1 MTSTVFVTGA
11 SGYLGQ
17 ATADGLEGSGR
28 HVVVRGARRP
38 MPPGTAGKWAL
49 HGDLASPDGWEAVLG
64 GATVVIH
71 FAGRAHVPE
80 TEAGASEAQRINADG
95 SATVARAAAAAGVRR
110 FILVSS
116 ALVCGP
122 ASPKGRGFTEADA
135 PQPATAYARS
145 KWDAE
150 QRLQA
155 IATASGMEWIALRP
169 PMVYGPGSPGNFHR
183 LARLVARGLPLPLAR
198 ASAAKTFVSVANLV
212 SAVAHVIEHPEA
224 GNQALLVCDDD
235 TTSTAGLIRMMAAQL
250 RKPSRLLPVPEML
263 LRAGGRLS
271 GRNAD
276 VARLLDPLQFSNA
289 KLKTTTGWRPPQTLE
304 QGIAAALDYERIKR
318 A

>member
-11 SGYLGQ
+11 SGYLGR
-17 ATADGLEGSGR
+17 ATADALERTGR
-28 HVVVRGARRP
+28 LAVVRGARRP
-38 MPPGTAGKWAL
+38 IPPGTTGRWAL
-49 HGDLASPDGWEAVLG
+49 HGDLAAPEGWESILG
-64 GATVVIH
+64 GASVVIH

-80 TEAGASEAQRINADG
+80 TEAGAAEAQRVNAEG
-95 SATVARAAAAAGVRR
+95 TANVARAAAAAGARR
-110 FILVSS
+110 FVLISS

-122 ASPKGRGFTEADA
+122 ASPKGRAFTEADA

-183 LARLVARGLPLPLAR
+183 LARLVGRGLPLPLAR
-198 ASAAKTFVSVANLV
+198 ATAAKTFVSVANLV
-212 SAVAHVIEHPEA
+212 SAVAHVIEHPAA
-224 GNQALLVCDDD
+224 GNQALLVCDDE
-235 TTSTAGLIRMMAAQL
+235 TTSTAGLVRQMAAQL
-250 RKPSRLLPVPEML
+250 RKPLRLLPVPEML

-271 GRNAD
+271 GREAD
-276 VARLLDPLQFSNA
+276 VARLLEAEDDDRL
-289 KLKTTTGWRPPQTLE
+289 
-304 QGIAAALDYERIKR
+304 AAAADAR
-318 A
+318 AGDRRCARLRAH